1 MNQRIDRQ
9 RGWIG
14 MIGLLLALAIVA
26 YLAKDALLKYGM
38 LPSGDRTV
46 IKAGTPGERAR
57 MPAAVD
63 ASGTTIECGAG
74 GPDHGDRQGTRRRE
88 HAEAAGKQ
96 TQRRVL
102 EFPTATGGA
111 GRGRA

>member
-38 LPSGDRTV
+38 IPSGDTTV

-63 ASGTTIECGAG
+63 ASGTIIDSAPAAPTSAIDRARGVEGMLKEQESKRSG
-74 GPDHGDRQGTRRRE
+74 GY
-88 HAEAAGKQ
+88 
-96 TQRRVL
+96 
-102 EFPTATGGA
+102 
-111 GRGRA
+111 

>member
-38 LPSGDRTV
+38 MPSGDRTV

-63 ASGTTIECGAG
+63 ASGTIIDSAPAAPTTAIDKARGVENMLKQQESKRSG
-74 GPDHGDRQGTRRRE
+74 GY
-88 HAEAAGKQ
+88 
-96 TQRRVL
+96 
-102 EFPTATGGA
+102 
-111 GRGRA
+111 

>member
-1 MNQRIDRQ
+1 VNQRIDRQ

-38 LPSGDRTV
+38 IPSGDTTV

-63 ASGTTIECGAG
+63 ASGTIIDSAPAAPTTAIDKARGVENMLKQQESKRSG
-74 GPDHGDRQGTRRRE
+74 GY
-88 HAEAAGKQ
+88 
-96 TQRRVL
+96 
-102 EFPTATGGA
+102 
-111 GRGRA
+111 

>member
-38 LPSGDRTV
+38 IPSGDTTV

-63 ASGTTIECGAG
+63 ASGTIIDSAPAAPTTAIDKARGVENMLKQQESKRSG
-74 GPDHGDRQGTRRRE
+74 GY
-88 HAEAAGKQ
+88 
-96 TQRRVL
+96 
-102 EFPTATGGA
+102 
-111 GRGRA
+111 

>member
-38 LPSGDRTV
+38 VPSGDTTV

-63 ASGTTIECGAG
+63 ASGTTINDSTPAAPTSAMDKARGVENMLKQQEGKRSG
-74 GPDHGDRQGTRRRE
+74 GY
-88 HAEAAGKQ
+88 
-96 TQRRVL
+96 
-102 EFPTATGGA
+102 
-111 GRGRA
+111 

>member
-14 MIGLLLALAIVA
+14 MIGLLLALVIVA

-38 LPSGDRTV
+38 MPSGDTTA

-63 ASGTTIECGAG
+63 ASGTIVDSAPAAPASAIDKARGVENMLKQQESKRSG
-74 GPDHGDRQGTRRRE
+74 GY
-88 HAEAAGKQ
+88 
-96 TQRRVL
+96 
-102 EFPTATGGA
+102 
-111 GRGRA
+111 

>member
-38 LPSGDRTV
+38 LPSGDTTV

-63 ASGTTIECGAG
+63 ASGTIIDSAPAAPTTAIDKARGVENMLKQQESKRSG
-74 GPDHGDRQGTRRRE
+74 GY
-88 HAEAAGKQ
+88 
-96 TQRRVL
+96 
-102 EFPTATGGA
+102 
-111 GRGRA
+111 